1 MRRHQ
6 NPVPL
11 ERVVT
16 NMLMIF
22 WVKLRHVTL
31 LVSGAKKT
39 HLNLFIYLH
48 QKDKHYFYENK
59 HFKFKIVF
67 C

>member
-39 HLNLFIYLH
+39 HLNLFIYIH
-48 QKDKHYFYENK
+48 KRTTTKHTIYPD
-59 HFKFKIVF
+59 VTV
-67 C
+67 